1 MLNDYK
7 VIKEVEGKV
16 IYFPDD
22 LIRYLYNEIVS
33 FYNKYNIINIS
44 SFISYISKNNELL
57 STLNKV
63 IGYINKEEYTME
75 EISDYIK
82 VVNNYLKKDRI
93 KTLESDLR
101 KEIDPIKKAEILNKI
116 MEIKGVKS

>member
-1 MLNDYK
+1 M
-7 VIKEVEGKV
+7 
-16 IYFPDD
+16 
-22 LIRYLYNEIVS
+22 
-33 FYNKYNIINIS
+33 
-44 SFISYISKNNELL
+44 
-57 STLNKV
+57 